1 MHQQV
6 RVPAPEEE
14 AAEADVEEEVV
25 VEAEEAEAMVGE
37 APETEIRTNQRKRN
51 SSVRRRI

>member
-6 RVPAPEEE
+6 RVLAPEGE
-14 AAEADVEEEVV
+14 AAEADVGEEVD

-37 APETEIRTNQRKRN
+37 APETETRINQRKRN